1 MCSHGSL
8 NSCFSLLS
16 GLQLRG
22 EVLRTLLSRPCRF
35 ASLRRKVMPWES
47 NPQFFTKAEA
57 TKGAPSVFRKSI
69 EIVFAHFQKW
79 RPRAQQKSPPWE
91 NTAGTSEP
99 INLLPSTLV
108 SNSALHPDRFQA
120 VSNFPLYFTWSFSR
134 LCGRGVW
141 SSASHG
147 AGEAAQWAAF
157 PEPALDKQQMSPLLA
172 WQDGLTG

>member
-1 MCSHGSL
+1 MCSHDSL

-57 TKGAPSVFRKSI
+57 TKGAPSVFRKST

-79 RPRAQQKSPPWE
+79 RPRAHQKLEILPHERTRQELLNRETSFLPPWFLTVPFTRIDFKLCQISLCILPGVFLGCVE
-91 NTAGTSEP
+91 GVCGVQQAMAQVKQHSEQHSQ
-99 INLLPSTLV
+99 NLHLIS
-108 SNSALHPDRFQA
+108 
-120 VSNFPLYFTWSFSR
+120 SR
-134 LCGRGVW
+134 WAPCWPGRMV
-141 SSASHG
+141 
-147 AGEAAQWAAF
+147 
-157 PEPALDKQQMSPLLA
+157 
-172 WQDGLTG
+172 